1 MKNQLPYE
9 STGSAIKGYSDS
21 VTARRET
28 NDCVVRAF
36 ASAFDVTYDYAHKY
50 VAEQF
55 GRKPRKGT
63 YYTASKITKL
73 SEGVLKVNDKKIIP
87 VGTKSNSVVYPYSLS
102 YEVKVKGDVVK
113 RQMTVGTFVKKN
125 PKGTFFVLVKGHA
138 FTIKDGVVI
147 GNPEDAIKTKRP
159 MRSAFQIK

>member
-9 STGSAIKGYSDS
+9 STGSAIKGYNDS
-21 VTARRET
+21 LTARRET

-63 YYTASKITKL
+63 YHTASKIAKL
-73 SEGVLKVNDKKIIP
+73 SESVLKVNNKKIIP
-87 VGTKSNSVVYPYSLS
+87 IGTKSKSLFYPYSLS
-102 YEVKVKGDVVK
+102 YDVKVKGETVK

-125 PKGTFFVLVKGHA
+125 QKGTFFVLVRRHA

-159 MRSAFQIK
+159 MKAAFEIK

>member
-21 VTARRET
+21 LTARRET

-50 VAEQF
+50 VAEEFKRQ
-55 GRKPRKGT
+55 PRKGT
-63 YYTASKITKL
+63 YFTASKMSKL
-73 SEGVLKVNDKKIIP
+73 SEGVLKVNNKKIIP
-87 VGTKSNSVVYPYSLS
+87 IGTKSNSVIYPYSLS
-102 YEVKVKGDVVK
+102 YDVKVKGETVK

-125 PKGTFFVLVKGHA
+125 PKGTFFVLVRRHA

-147 GNPEDAIKTKRP
+147 GNPEDAVKTKRP
-159 MRSAFQIK
+159 MKAAFEIK